1 MSSHHN
7 ELQGNEDTL
16 PLVGVASTTVSV
28 LEAPTAIG
36 PYRILQLVGEGG
48 MGEVWL
54 AEQVEPIRRRV
65 AVKVIKVG
73 MDTKQVVA
81 RFESERQALALMDH
95 AAIAKIFDGGSTL
108 EGRPYFV
115 MEYVAGVPNTEHC
128 DGHKLSTTA
137 RPELFTEV
145 LEGVQWLLSRANP
158 RDRSNHQRDP

>member
-1 MSSHHN
+1 
-7 ELQGNEDTL
+7 
-16 PLVGVASTTVSV
+16 
-28 LEAPTAIG
+28 
-36 PYRILQLVGEGG
+36 

-54 AEQVEPIRRRV
+54 AEQTEPRRKV
-65 AVKVIKVG
+65 ALRLINSS

-81 RFESERQALALMDH
+81 RFDSVRQALAVMDH
-95 AAIAKIFDGGSTL
+95 PAIAKVFDGGSTL

-145 LEGVQWLLSRANP
+145 FAGVQWLLSRANP